1 MSSRYAIIVTTDD
14 GEDEVSDIKLMEGS
28 PPEPDSDAKV
38 EEIEAGVQIGMVR
51 GGPRA
56 AVGGFGF
63 RDDDARGP
71 IAEQAAESEQER
83 RDEKLAAR
91 EVEKQ
96 RQSRAPSAQKQ
107 AADNRVSEQR
117 AAEKKAEADKAA
129 NAKKAKTAA

>member
-1 MSSRYAIIVTTDD
+1 MATRYATLVTTDD
-14 GEDEVSDIKLMEGS
+14 GEEEVSNIQLMEGA

-38 EEIEAGVQIGMVR
+38 EEAEAGVQIGMIR

-71 IAEQAAESEQER
+71 IAEQTAEAEAER

-91 EVEKQ
+91 EVERQ

-117 AAEKKAEADKAA
+117 ATEKKAEAA
-129 NAKKAKTAA
+129 NTKKARTAA

>member
-1 MSSRYAIIVTTDD
+1 MSTRYATIVTTDD
-14 GEDEVSDIKLMEGS
+14 GEEEVSNIQLMEGA

-71 IAEQAAESEQER
+71 IAEQTAEAEAER

-91 EVEKQ
+91 EVEKK
-96 RQSRAPSAQKQ
+96 RQSREPSAQKQ
-107 AADNRVSEQR
+107 AADRHAAEQR
-117 AAEKKAEADKAA
+117 AAEKKAEAA
-129 NAKKAKTAA
+129 NAKKARTAA

>member
-1 MSSRYAIIVTTDD
+1 MATRYATLVTTDD
-14 GEDEVSDIKLMEGS
+14 GEEEVSNIQLMEGA

-38 EEIEAGVQIGMVR
+38 EEAEAGVQIGMIR

-71 IAEQAAESEQER
+71 IAEQTAEAEAER

-91 EVEKQ
+91 EVERQ

-117 AAEKKAEADKAA
+117 AAEKKAEAA
-129 NAKKAKTAA
+129 NTKKARTAA

>member
-1 MSSRYAIIVTTDD
+1 MSTRYATIVTTDD
-14 GEDEVSDIKLMEGS
+14 GEEEVSNIQLMEGA

-38 EEIEAGVQIGMVR
+38 EEIEEGVLIGMVR

-56 AVGGFGF
+56 AVAGFGF

-71 IAEQAAESEQER
+71 IAEQTAEAEAER

-96 RQSRAPSAQKQ
+96 RQSREPSAQKR
-107 AADNRVSEQR
+107 AADNR
-117 AAEKKAEADKAA
+117 AAEKKAEAEKAAA